1 MKNLNQPF
9 SALVVLAVTVVA
21 ALLTPQAEA
30 TRIKDISALSA
41 ARPNQLL
48 GYGLVVGLQGTGD
61 GKDISF
67 TIQTLRET
75 LARMGTSVDG
85 PLSSYDLDPVSV
97 KDFKVENV
105 AAVMVTAELPAFAKP
120 GQKIDVNV
128 AAIAKAKSLRGGV
141 LLMTRMRGPDGQT
154 YAVAQGPLAASGFT
168 ADAAGS
174 SVAVGVATSAR
185 IPGGAL
191 VEREVEGP
199 LNVGEFVTL
208 NLTAPD
214 FATSAR
220 VMQAINAQFGDGT
233 AAAVDAVSIK
243 VRAPMAPDAR
253 VAFVGL
259 LEEIDVDAAEPPAR
273 VVVNSRTGTV
283 VISRNVI
290 VKAAAVSQGDI
301 SVTVDATNEV
311 SQPGPFAPNNAQTT
325 PVQNAQIT
333 VTEDSKNMVLFK
345 PGAELRQIVNAV
357 NEIGASPTAL
367 ISILEALQRAGA
379 LQAELIV
386 I

>member
-1 MKNLNQPF
+1 MKI
-9 SALVVLAVTVVA
+9 SAQLRTACAVFLLSLSSA
-21 ALLTPQAEA
+21 AIAPAEA
-30 TRIKDISALSA
+30 ARIKDIAALSA
-41 ARPNQLL
+41 ARPNQLI

-75 LARMGTSVDG
+75 LARMGASVDG
-85 PLSSYDLDPVSV
+85 PLSSYDLDPTAV

-120 GQKIDVNV
+120 GQKVDVNV
-128 AAIAKAKSLRGGV
+128 AAIAKSKSLRGGL
-141 LLMTRMRGPDGQT
+141 LLMTRMRGADGAT
-154 YAVAQGPLAASGFT
+154 YAVAQGPLAASGFS

-174 SVAVGVATSAR
+174 SVAVGVSTSAR

-199 LNVGEFVTL
+199 LNVGDHVTL
-208 NLTAPD
+208 NLAAPD

-220 VMQAINAQFGDGT
+220 IMKAINDRFGEGV
-233 AAAVDAVSIK
+233 AAAVDAVSVK
-243 VRAPMAPDAR
+243 VRAPLAPEAR
-253 VAFVGL
+253 VAFVGM
-259 LEEIDVDAAEPPAR
+259 LEELEIETSEPSAR

-283 VISRNVI
+283 VISSNVR
-290 VKAAAVSQGDI
+290 VKAAAISQGDI
-301 SVTVDATNEV
+301 TVTVEATNEV
-311 SQPGPFAPNNAQTT
+311 SQPEAFSRGGVTT
-325 PVQNAQIT
+325 PVQNAQ
-333 VTEDSKNMVLFK
+333 VTISEENKKMVLFK
-345 PGAELRQIVNAV
+345 PGAELRQIVNAI

-367 ISILEALQRAGA
+367 ISILEALKQAGA

>member
-1 MKNLNQPF
+1 MIF
-9 SALVVLAVTVVA
+9 SNRARNFFTVLLISLWSA
-21 ALLTPQAEA
+21 AFVPAEA
-30 TRIKDISALSA
+30 ARIKDIAALSA
-41 ARPNQLL
+41 ARPNQLI

-75 LARMGTSVDG
+75 LARMGASVDG
-85 PLSSYDLDPVSV
+85 PLSSYDLDPTAV

-120 GQKIDVNV
+120 GQKVDVNV
-128 AAIAKAKSLRGGV
+128 AAIAKAKSLRGGL
-141 LLMTRMRGPDGQT
+141 LLMTRMRGADGQT
-154 YAVAQGPLAASGFT
+154 YAVAQGPLAASGFS

-174 SVAVGVATSAR
+174 SAAVGVSTSAR

-199 LNVGEFVTL
+199 LNVGDHVTL
-208 NLTAPD
+208 NLISPD

-220 VMQAINAQFGDGT
+220 IMKAINAEFGEGT
-233 AAAVDAVSIK
+233 AASTDAVSVKI
-243 VRAPMAPDAR
+243 RAPTTPEAR
-253 VAFVGL
+253 VAFIGM
-259 LEEIDVDAAEPPAR
+259 LEELEIDASEPPAR

-283 VISRNVI
+283 VISSNVR

-301 SVTVDATNEV
+301 TVTVEATNEV
-311 SQPGPFAPNNAQTT
+311 SQPEPFSRGGTTT
-325 PVQNAQIT
+325 PVQNADIT
-333 VTEDSKNMVLFK
+333 ISEENKKMVLFK

-367 ISILEALQRAGA
+367 ISILEALKQAGA

>member
-1 MKNLNQPF
+1 MFFSNRWFNLF
-9 SALVVLAVTVVA
+9 AVLLISFWSTAFV
-21 ALLTPQAEA
+21 PAEA
-30 TRIKDISALSA
+30 ARIKDIAALSA
-41 ARPNQLL
+41 ARPNQLI

-75 LARMGTSVDG
+75 LARMGASVDG
-85 PLSSYDLDPVSV
+85 PLSSYDLDPTAV

-120 GQKIDVNV
+120 GQKVDVNV
-128 AAIAKAKSLRGGV
+128 AAIAKAKSLRGGL
-141 LLMTRMRGPDGQT
+141 LLMTRMRGADGQT
-154 YAVAQGPLAASGFT
+154 YAIAQGPLAASGFS

-174 SVAVGVATSAR
+174 SVAVGVSTSAR

-199 LNVGEFVTL
+199 LNVGDHVTL
-208 NLTAPD
+208 NLVSPD

-220 VMQAINAQFGDGT
+220 IMKAINSQFGEGT
-233 AAAVDAVSIK
+233 AAATDAVSVK
-243 VRAPMAPDAR
+243 VRAPTAPEAR
-253 VAFVGL
+253 VAFVGM
-259 LEEIDVDAAEPPAR
+259 LEELEVDASEPPAR

-283 VISRNVI
+283 VISSNVR
-290 VKAAAVSQGDI
+290 VKAAAVSQGNI
-301 SVTVDATNEV
+301 TVTVEATNEV
-311 SQPGPFAPNNAQTT
+311 SQPEPFSRGGTTT
-325 PVQNAQIT
+325 PVQNAD
-333 VTEDSKNMVLFK
+333 VTISEENKQMVLFK

-367 ISILEALQRAGA
+367 ISILEALKQAGA

>member
-1 MKNLNQPF
+1 MKNSLRPVLMMIAM
-9 SALVVLAVTVVA
+9 SLAMLAVISTPVQA
-21 ALLTPQAEA
+21 A
-30 TRIKDISALSA
+30 RIKDIAALSA

-75 LARMGTSVDG
+75 LARMGASVDG
-85 PLSSYDLDPVSV
+85 PLSSYDLDPTSV

-199 LNVGEFVTL
+199 LNMGEFVTL

-220 VMQAINAQFGDGT
+220 VMQAINNEFGDGT

-243 VRAPMAPDAR
+243 VRAPMAPEAR

-259 LEEIDVDAAEPPAR
+259 LEELDVDAAEPPAR

-311 SQPGPFAPNNAQTT
+311 SQPGAFAPPGAETT

-333 VTEDSKNMVLFK
+333 VTEENKNMVLFK

>member
-1 MKNLNQPF
+1 MFF
-9 SALVVLAVTVVA
+9 SNRASKIFAISVISFWSA
-21 ALLTPQAEA
+21 AFVPTEA
-30 TRIKDISALSA
+30 ARIKDIAALSA
-41 ARPNQLL
+41 ARPNQLI

-75 LARMGTSVDG
+75 LARMGASVDG
-85 PLSSYDLDPVSV
+85 PLSSYDLDPTAV

-120 GQKIDVNV
+120 GQKVDVNV
-128 AAIAKAKSLRGGV
+128 AAIAKAKSLRGGL
-141 LLMTRMRGPDGQT
+141 LLMTRMRGADGQT
-154 YAVAQGPLAASGFT
+154 YAVAQGPLAASGFS

-174 SVAVGVATSAR
+174 SVAVGVSTSAR

-199 LNVGEFVTL
+199 LNVGEHVTL
-208 NLTAPD
+208 NLMSPD

-220 VMQAINAQFGDGT
+220 IMKAINSQFGEGT
-233 AAAVDAVSIK
+233 AAATDSVSVK
-243 VRAPMAPDAR
+243 VRAPTAPEVR
-253 VAFVGL
+253 VAFIGM
-259 LEEIDVDAAEPPAR
+259 LEELEIDASEPPAR

-283 VISRNVI
+283 VISSNVR

-301 SVTVDATNEV
+301 TVTVEATNEV
-311 SQPGPFAPNNAQTT
+311 SQPEPFSRGGTTT
-325 PVQNAQIT
+325 PVQNAQVSIN
-333 VTEDSKNMVLFK
+333 EDNKKMVLFK

-367 ISILEALQRAGA
+367 ISILEALKQAGA

>member
-1 MKNLNQPF
+1 MYKPKFENL
-9 SALVVLAVTVVA
+9 LLAVGLAVA
-21 ALLTPQAEA
+21 VFVSAPVHAE
-30 TRIKDISALSA
+30 RIKDIAALAA
-41 ARPNQLL
+41 ARPNQLM
-48 GYGLVVGLQGTGD
+48 GYGIVVGLQGTGD

-75 LARMGTSVDG
+75 LARMGSSVDG
-85 PLSSYDLDPVSV
+85 PLSSYDLDPETV
-97 KDFKVENV
+97 KDFKIENA

-154 YAVAQGPLAASGFT
+154 YAVAQGPLAASGFS

-174 SVAVGVATSAR
+174 SVAVGVSTSAR

-191 VEREVEGP
+191 VEREVAGP
-199 LNVGEFVTL
+199 LNVGENVTL

-214 FATSAR
+214 FANSAR
-220 VMQAINAQFGDGT
+220 VMQAINEKFGSGT
-233 AAAVDAVSIK
+233 AEAVDAVS
-243 VRAPMAPDAR
+243 VRVKAPTNSDAR
-253 VAFVGL
+253 VAFVGM
-259 LEEIDVDAAEPPAR
+259 LEELEISAAEPPAR

-283 VISRNVI
+283 VISRNVR
-290 VKAAAVSQGDI
+290 VSAAAVSQGDI
-301 SVTVDATNEV
+301 TVTVDATNEV
-311 SQPGPFAPNNAQTT
+311 SQPAPFSQGQTT
-325 PVQNAQIT
+325 PVQNAQVK
-333 VTEDSKNMVLFK
+333 VTEDKKNMVLFK

-379 LQAELIV
+379 LRAELIV

>member
-1 MKNLNQPF
+1 MRKPKFENLLL
-9 SALVVLAVTVVA
+9 AAGLAVAVFVSA
-21 ALLTPQAEA
+21 PVHAE
-30 TRIKDISALSA
+30 RIKDIAALAA
-41 ARPNQLL
+41 ARPNQLM
-48 GYGLVVGLQGTGD
+48 GYGIVVGLQGTGD

-75 LARMGTSVDG
+75 LARMGSSVDG
-85 PLSSYDLDPVSV
+85 PLSSYDLDPETV
-97 KDFKVENV
+97 KDFKIENA

-154 YAVAQGPLAASGFT
+154 YAVAQGPLAASGFS

-174 SVAVGVATSAR
+174 SVAVGVSTSAR

-191 VEREVEGP
+191 VEREVAGP
-199 LNVGEFVTL
+199 LNVGENVTL

-214 FATSAR
+214 FANSAR
-220 VMQAINAQFGDGT
+220 VMQAINEKFGSGT
-233 AAAVDAVSIK
+233 AEAVDAVS
-243 VRAPMAPDAR
+243 VRVKAPTNSDAR
-253 VAFVGL
+253 VAFVGM
-259 LEEIDVDAAEPPAR
+259 LEELEINAAEPPAR

-283 VISRNVI
+283 VISRNVR
-290 VKAAAVSQGDI
+290 VSAAAVSQGDI
-301 SVTVDATNEV
+301 TVTVDATNEV
-311 SQPGPFAPNNAQTT
+311 SQPAPFSQGQTT
-325 PVQNAQIT
+325 PVQNAQVK
-333 VTEDSKNMVLFK
+333 VTEDKKNMVLFK

-379 LQAELIV
+379 LRAELIV

>member
-1 MKNLNQPF
+1 MTF
-9 SALVVLAVTVVA
+9 VSRSARIVSTLLLVLLSA
-21 ALLTPQAEA
+21 ASSITEA
-30 TRIKDISALSA
+30 ARIKDIAALSA
-41 ARPNQLL
+41 ARPNQLI

-75 LARMGTSVDG
+75 LARMGASVDG
-85 PLSSYDLDPVSV
+85 PLSSYDLDPTAV
-97 KDFKVENV
+97 KDFMVENV

-141 LLMTRMRGPDGQT
+141 LLMTRMRGPDGET
-154 YAVAQGPLAASGFT
+154 YAVAQGPVAASGFS

-191 VEREVEGP
+191 VEREVAGP
-199 LNVGEFVTL
+199 LNVGDYVTL
-208 NLTAPD
+208 NLTNPD

-220 VMQAINAQFGDGT
+220 IMKAINAQFGDGV
-233 AAAVDAVSIK
+233 AAAVDAVSVK
-243 VRAPMAPDAR
+243 VRAPTAPEAR

-259 LEEIDVDAAEPPAR
+259 LEELDVDAAEPPAR

-283 VISRNVI
+283 VISSNVR
-290 VKAAAVSQGDI
+290 VRAAAVSQGDI
-301 SVTVDATNEV
+301 TVTVEATNEV
-311 SQPGPFAPNNAQTT
+311 SQPEPFSRGGTTT
-325 PVQNAQIT
+325 PVQNADVAIT
-333 VTEDSKNMVLFK
+333 EENKKMVLFK